1 MRHAERGERQ
11 ESHHTRC
18 HPDENSD
25 HEGGLH
31 GSPPLASDVINE
43 PVARAKLG
51 VARQR
56 APPFDEPARN
66 IGGHC
71 RHQDVDLR
79 GQHLASEAGV
89 LEKAIGS
96 LIARH
101 LHLGDHVNPE
111 PGRITLGKAGVK
123 EFDLLGNIREDRVEL
138 LVEHFEARERGI
150 GKSTT
155 TPDRAASSM
164 RACRMASFRR
174 IGRRDPF
181 SKRPSVIAPPCPL

>member
-66 IGGHC
+66 IAVTAAT
-71 RHQDVDLR
+71 RMSISAVSTWR
-79 GQHLASEAGV
+79 P
-89 LEKAIGS
+89 K
-96 LIARH
+96 
-101 LHLGDHVNPE
+101 
-111 PGRITLGKAGVK
+111 
-123 EFDLLGNIREDRVEL
+123 RVSW
-138 LVEHFEARERGI
+138 R
-150 GKSTT
+150 
-155 TPDRAASSM
+155 
-164 RACRMASFRR
+164 
-174 IGRRDPF
+174 
-181 SKRPSVIAPPCPL
+181 KR